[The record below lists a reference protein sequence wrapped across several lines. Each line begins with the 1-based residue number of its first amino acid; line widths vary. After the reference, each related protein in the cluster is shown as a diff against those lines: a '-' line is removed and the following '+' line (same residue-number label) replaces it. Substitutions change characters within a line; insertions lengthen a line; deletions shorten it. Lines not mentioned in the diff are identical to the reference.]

1 MVDMVEVA
9 VAVAEAEDSM
19 VDTRVV
25 AIVLL
30 LYLEDTLVDTEV
42 GIMEVTEVG
51 TMVVFVEDT
60 GAEAFTRITGD
71 FGDFL

>member
-1 MVDMVEVA
+1 MGA
-9 VAVAEAEDSM
+9 AAVAEAEDSM
-19 VDTRVV
+19 VDTLAVV
-25 AIVLL
+25 IGVGILEGIMLL

-60 GAEAFTRITGD
+60 GVEAFTHIGD
-71 FGDFL
+71 GD

>member
-1 MVDMVEVA
+1 MGEV
-9 VAVAEAEDSM
+9 VGTEEDFM
-19 VDTRVV
+19 
-25 AIVLL
+25 
-30 LYLEDTLVDTEV
+30 EDTTE
-42 GIMEVTEVG
+42 GTEVG

>member
-1 MVDMVEVA
+1 MGEVA
-9 VAVAEAEDSM
+9 GTAEDSM
-19 VDTRVV
+19 
-25 AIVLL
+25 
-30 LYLEDTLVDTEV
+30 E
-42 GIMEVTEVG
+42 GTEVG